1 MTIGNETVYKM
12 QYVPIVTKPFGIA
25 SNIVHTHNRLPID
38 LEEKKH
44 GPGIKLCSNPSKIKK
59 MSRI

>member
-1 MTIGNETVYKM
+1 M

-38 LEEKKH
+38 LEEKNTRNKTVLQ
-44 GPGIKLCSNPSKIKK
+44 PTKNKK
-59 MSRI
+59 NV